1 MASMILL
8 FILSFPQKPEWTTG
22 LNGKQSKKKSVPPY
36 SILKYF
42 LRLLFPI
49 PYQAVTILDWVQK
62 FTMVLVFFAATWA
75 GVTQAPRPLSNQ
87 GNFLDDSWGYCLEDH
102 SDYQS
107 IKALLVVGMGVVPG
121 KRNVCLLD
129 GTGVDWANGM
139 EWVVQVAGLRI
150 V

>member
-62 FTMVLVFFAATWA
+62 FTMVLVFFAATWT
-75 GVTQAPRPLSNQ
+75 GVTQAPRPLEQPGVIS
-87 GNFLDDSWGYCLEDH
+87 LMTVEDTA
-102 SDYQS
+102 SK
-107 IKALLVVGMGVVPG
+107 ITLTIRV
-121 KRNVCLLD
+121 
-129 GTGVDWANGM
+129 
-139 EWVVQVAGLRI
+139 
-150 V
+150 

>member
-49 PYQAVTILDWVQK
+49 PYQATILDWVQK
-62 FTMVLVFFAATWA
+62 FTMVLVFFAATWT
-75 GVTQAPRPLSNQ
+75 GVTQAPRPLGLSR
-87 GNFLDDSWGYCLEDH
+87 LH
-102 SDYQS
+102 S
-107 IKALLVVGMGVVPG
+107 
-121 KRNVCLLD
+121 
-129 GTGVDWANGM
+129 
-139 EWVVQVAGLRI
+139 
-150 V
+150 

>member
-49 PYQAVTILDWVQK
+49 PYQATILDWVQK
-62 FTMVLVFFAATWA
+62 FTMVLVFFAAIWA
-75 GVTQAPRPLSNQ
+75 GVTQAPPPPGATRVISLMTV
-87 GNFLDDSWGYCLEDH
+87 EDTA
-102 SDYQS
+102 SK
-107 IKALLVVGMGVVPG
+107 ITLTIRV
-121 KRNVCLLD
+121 
-129 GTGVDWANGM
+129 
-139 EWVVQVAGLRI
+139 
-150 V
+150 